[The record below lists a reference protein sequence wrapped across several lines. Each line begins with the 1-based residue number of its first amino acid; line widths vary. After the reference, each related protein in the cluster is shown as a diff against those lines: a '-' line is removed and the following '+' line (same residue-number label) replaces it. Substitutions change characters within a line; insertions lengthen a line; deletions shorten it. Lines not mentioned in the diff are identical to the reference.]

1 MKHCLL
7 LHPNDSHIVYPLGA
21 TVVIRNVHDNKDQF
35 FLQGAPALS
44 HKIKPPERLPRLSSR
59 PPCLP
64 GHTDRVTALA
74 MTKDGTK
81 LASGQITHMGY
92 LAQILI
98 WDISEIGSGQPRL
111 LHTLK
116 LHKVQIQALAFS
128 CNGRCG
134 HRAGAHLGGVPWWQR
149 EGSGMRGG
157 RGAFP
162 KVRSRESSPPAR
174 RPCGPVAAI
183 LLRSVAP
190 MTTTSSSGASRTAWP
205 SAAATQRVS
214 HKWPLLAGCLAGVA
228 ASRRGGCLAD
238 GDAGYD

>member
-1 MKHCLL
+1 
-7 LHPNDSHIVYPLGA
+7 
-21 TVVIRNVHDNKDQF
+21 
-35 FLQGAPALS
+35 
-44 HKIKPPERLPRLSSR
+44 
-59 PPCLP
+59 
-64 GHTDRVTALA
+64 

-134 HRAGAHLGGVPWWQR
+134 HRAGAHLGGVPWWQW

-157 RGAFP
+157 EVHFP
-162 KVRSRESSPPAR
+162 KY
-174 RPCGPVAAI
+174 G
-183 LLRSVAP
+183 
-190 MTTTSSSGASRTAWP
+190 
-205 SAAATQRVS
+205 RVS
-214 HKWPLLAGCLAGVA
+214 RRHLLAGRVALWQLSCFDRWPRRQQPRHLA
-228 ASRRGGCLAD
+228 RRGRHGHLRQQRSGCRTSGLS
-238 GDAGYD
+238 